1 MRVMGLDVGDR
12 RIGVAVSDPEGWLAR
27 GVTVITRTTLS
38 RDLSAIQ
45 SIAREEGVEKI
56 VVGLPRRLDGTIGP
70 QAEKAQEFGRTL
82 QERIGIPVVFWDER
96 LSTVAAQKMMIST
109 GVKKAKRKSTIDMA
123 AATVLLQ
130 GYLDYVGGGA
140 DAGETGST

>member
-12 RIGVAVSDPEGWLAR
+12 RIGVAISDPEGWLAQ
-27 GVTVITRTTLS
+27 GLTVITRTTLS

-45 SIAREEGVEKI
+45 SIAEEQGVEKI

-70 QAEKAQEFGRTL
+70 QAEKSQEFGRAL
-82 QERIGIPVVFWDER
+82 HERVGIPVVFWDER

-109 GVKKAKRKSTIDMA
+109 GVKRARRKSTIDMA
-123 AATVLLQ
+123 AATVMLQ
-130 GYLDYVGGGA
+130 GYLDYLGGGERER
-140 DAGETGST
+140 GEPSP